1 MLLLA
6 DLKPFKVSAAVL
18 RKASVESHQNIGSC
32 EMQSLLVEA
41 MFQAFLDSKSLIL

>member
-6 DLKPFKVSAAVL
+6 DLRPLKVSAAVL
-18 RKASVESHQNIGSC
+18 RKESHQNTGSC
-32 EMQSLLVEA
+32 EMQSLLLEA